1 MTMPVLAALRGRLF
15 WKILFGFG
23 LTFFLMVQTLWV
35 AIQLFDDPPRPI
47 VHLFEDRLAP
57 VELASAAAVLE
68 SGGLPAL
75 RRLIAAWPESERAG
89 LVVRPADHGTPAASV
104 VIRRDEVLIR
114 SVTAP
119 DGSVWQ
125 LSRDLSDLRMPPRP
139 GGPFRLPPEII
150 MLGVGGGLVFSTAL
164 ARYLIRPILRLRRGF
179 DDLAGGD
186 LAVRLGP
193 AMGRRRD
200 ELADLARDFDVMAAR
215 LEQTV
220 AARDRLLHD
229 VSHELRSP
237 LARLHMA
244 VGLVRQSPDRVAV
257 TLDRLEL
264 ETARLDTL
272 VGELLTLSRVENDAP
287 RREDYFDLHG
297 LVASVVADAR
307 FEAGPAGVTVE
318 SHVTPAASLTGGAM
332 LIKGSAEL
340 MRRAVENIIRN
351 ALKFSPEGGAVTV
364 AVDIDERGRRHVLKV
379 RDRGPGVPPEML
391 ASIFEPFVRGPD
403 GSRNQGYGLGLA
415 IARRTVEAHGGR
427 IIAANRSTG
436 GLEMTVTLPWTMT
449 A

>member
-1 MTMPVLAALRGRLF
+1 MSMPILAAVRGRLF

-23 LTFFLMVQTLWV
+23 VTFFLMVQTLWV

-47 VHLFEDRLAP
+47 MRLFEDRLAP
-57 VELASAAAVLE
+57 VEVASAAAALE
-68 SGGLPAL
+68 TGGLPAL
-75 RRLIAAWPESERAG
+75 QRMIAAWPADERAG
-89 LVVRPADHGTPAASV
+89 LMVRPADAGTLPDTA
-104 VIRRDEVLIR
+104 VIRRDDVLIR
-114 SVTAP
+114 HALAP
-119 DGSVWQ
+119 DGTVWQ
-125 LSRDLSDLRMPPRP
+125 LSRDLADLRVPPRP
-139 GGPFRLPPEII
+139 GGPFKMPPEII
-150 MLGVGGGLVFSTAL
+150 LLGVAGGLVFSAAL

-186 LAVRLGP
+186 LGVRLGP

-272 VGELLTLSRVENDAP
+272 VGELLTLSRGENDAP

-318 SHVTPAASLTGGAM
+318 SHVTPAASLAAGAM

-351 ALKFSPEGGAVTV
+351 ALKFSPAGGVV
-364 AVDIDERGRRHVLKV
+364 SVSVDIDARAHRHVLGV
-379 RDRGPGVPPEML
+379 RDRGPGVPSEML
-391 ASIFEPFVRGPD
+391 ATIFEPFVRGPD
-403 GSRNQGYGLGLA
+403 GSRSQGYGLGLA

-427 IIAANRSTG
+427 IAAANRTTG